1 MIKSQEVSGSSS
13 YAWDVVINLLLF
25 AIDATE
31 LFNAFLQSEEK
42 DGKVKLKDSHGKS
55 LNFPIEKHDTLIVR
69 KADRHLWTLFSKA
82 MLDGE
87 SMNEVV
93 YNSMVVLGPEGI
105 GKVCYFYISVV
116 VFGLI

>member
-1 MIKSQEVSGSSS
+1 VIKSQEVSGSSS

-42 DGKVKLKDSHGKS
+42 DGIVKLKDSHGKS
-55 LNFPIEKHDTLIVR
+55 LNYLIEEHDTLIVR
-69 KADRHLWTLFSKA
+69 KSGRHLWTLFSKA

-87 SMNEVV
+87 RINGVA
-93 YNSMVVLGPEGI
+93 YNGMVVLGPEGI
-105 GKVCYFYISVV
+105 GKV
-116 VFGLI
+116 